1 MLPCGERAGGAL
13 ANVAFHLARLRA
25 VSVALCSCVGHD
37 DRGRELRRKL
47 LDAGA
52 GADLIQLDP
61 KQPTG
66 VVRVHSDHCGPFY
79 DITGPAAWDFI
90 GETPQALRAA
100 REACVIV
107 FGTLAQR
114 HPVSRSTIRALV
126 AKARESGAVA
136 MADLNLRAPFF
147 DEEIVLWTLRQCD
160 VLKLNADEL
169 QAVSALLGA
178 RGDDEAL
185 FAGLVREFG
194 LSRAVLTCGADGA
207 TVFEQGRTWR
217 QPAFPVEVR
226 DTVGAG
232 DAMTAILAAS
242 LALGVAWAESLPFAA
257 EVAAFVVSQEGAMPA
272 WPAELADRALRIL
285 PSAL

>member
-1 MLPCGERAGGAL
+1 METAEQAGVL
-13 ANVAFHLARLRA
+13 V
-25 VSVALCSCVGHD
+25 
-37 DRGRELRRKL
+37 
-47 LDAGA
+47 
-52 GADLIQLDP
+52 
-61 KQPTG
+61 
-66 VVRVHSDHCGPFY
+66 Y
-79 DITGPAAWDFI
+79 
-90 GETPQALRAA
+90 
-100 REACVIV
+100 
-107 FGTLAQR
+107 GTLAQR
-114 HPVSRSTIRALV
+114 HPDSRSAIRAL
-126 AKARESGAVA
+126 ATKARASGA
-136 MADLNLRAPFF
+136 MLLADLNLRAPFF
-147 DEEIVLWTLRQCD
+147 DEETVLWTLRHCH
-160 VLKLNADEL
+160 VLKLNSLEL
-169 QAVSALLGA
+169 RTVSEMLGA

-217 QPAFPVEVR
+217 QPAFPAEVR

-242 LALGVAWAESLPFAA
+242 LALGVAWAEALPFAA